1 MKITGPLLYTMFF
14 FLQNRALSSA
24 KGFLFYKNT
33 KKISEKQI
41 VSFFSVTYSFMP
53 LAHHRFSSHTTSS
66 RGSVMIFL
74 RSYHT
79 LDEAEMCRSLWPEM
93 A

>member
-1 MKITGPLLYTMFF
+1 MKKTGSLLYTMFF
-14 FLQNRALSSA
+14 FLQKVFCSTKIQKNIR
-24 KGFLFYKNT
+24 KTNCQLF
-33 KKISEKQI
+33 IL
-41 VSFFSVTYSFMP
+41 FFVP

>member
-1 MKITGPLLYTMFF
+1 MYF
-14 FLQNRALSSA
+14 S
-24 KGFLFYKNT
+24 
-33 KKISEKQI
+33 QI
-41 VSFFSVTYSFMP
+41 VPSCFFGVTYSFMP
-53 LAHHRFSSHTTSS
+53 LAHHCFSSHTTSS

-93 A
+93 AY

>member
-1 MKITGPLLYTMFF
+1 MKKTGPLLYTMFF
-14 FLQNRALSSA
+14 FLQKVFCSTKIQKNIR
-24 KGFLFYKNT
+24 KPNCQLF
-33 KKISEKQI
+33 IL
-41 VSFFSVTYSFMP
+41 SFFLSFMP